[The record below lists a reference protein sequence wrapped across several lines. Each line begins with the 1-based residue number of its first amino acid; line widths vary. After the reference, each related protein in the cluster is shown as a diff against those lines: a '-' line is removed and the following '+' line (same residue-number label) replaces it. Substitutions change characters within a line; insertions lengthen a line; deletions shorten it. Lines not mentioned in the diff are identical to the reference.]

1 MTTNAPRLRE
11 HGNAYNIFILVLTLF
26 SLAVMVL
33 LVLPLPKEVD
43 DLLLVYDNVA
53 CLIFLADFADNL
65 AGARPRRAYLIGARG
80 WLDLLGSIPS
90 LGLFQLTALF
100 RLARLSR
107 LTRIRRLLRGK
118 SRKALIRDVV
128 ENRSQYATFI
138 TILSAGLV
146 LSVASVLVLEF
157 EVHAPDGNIK
167 SGGDALWWGL
177 VTITT
182 VGYGDFFPVTPL
194 GRATGFFVM
203 IAGVGIIGALA
214 SILASL
220 LVSSPSAD
228 TSEDVEDAS
237 RTAAIVRAGAG
248 AVGNIGDAPAA
259 AAEASS
265 TAALHAKLDALL
277 EDVARIRSE
286 IAVRPPGSG
295 SPG

>member
-1 MTTNAPRLRE
+1 
-11 HGNAYNIFILVLTLF
+11 
-26 SLAVMVL
+26 
-33 LVLPLPKEVD
+33 
-43 DLLLVYDNVA
+43 
-53 CLIFLADFADNL
+53 
-65 AGARPRRAYLIGARG
+65 
-80 WLDLLGSIPS
+80 
-90 LGLFQLTALF
+90 
-100 RLARLSR
+100 
-107 LTRIRRLLRGK
+107 
-118 SRKALIRDVV
+118 
-128 ENRSQYATFI
+128 
-138 TILSAGLV
+138 
-146 LSVASVLVLEF
+146 
-157 EVHAPDGNIK
+157 
-167 SGGDALWWGL
+167 
-177 VTITT
+177 
-182 VGYGDFFPVTPL
+182 VTPL

>member
-1 MTTNAPRLRE
+1 MTTNAPQLRE

-26 SLAVMVL
+26 SLAIMVL

-53 CLIFLADFADNL
+53 CLIFLVDFADNL
-65 AGARPRRAYLIGARG
+65 AGAHPKRAYFIGARG

-118 SRKALIRDVV
+118 NRKALVRDIV

-138 TILSAGLV
+138 TILAAGLV
-146 LSVASVLVLEF
+146 LSVASILVLEF
-157 EVHAPDGNIK
+157 EVQAPDGNIK

-182 VGYGDFFPVTPL
+182 VGYGDFFPVTML

-220 LVSSPSAD
+220 LVSSPSAE
-228 TSEDVEDAS
+228 SGEDVEDES

-248 AVGNIGDAPAA
+248 AVSNIGDAPAGP
-259 AAEASS
+259 AEASS
-265 TAALHAKLDALL
+265 TLELHRKLDALI

-286 IAVRPPGSG
+286 IALRPPESSG
-295 SPG
+295 